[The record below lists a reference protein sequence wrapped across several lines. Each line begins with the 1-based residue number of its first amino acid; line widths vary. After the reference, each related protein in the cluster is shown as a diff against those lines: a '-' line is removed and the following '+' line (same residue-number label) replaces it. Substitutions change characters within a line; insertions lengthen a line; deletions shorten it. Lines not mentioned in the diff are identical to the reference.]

1 MLQALPT
8 SRGYR
13 VKAVSVPAP
22 VGGLNSRDSID
33 AMAPTDALIMS
44 NFFPTVE
51 KVTLRDGYTSFC
63 TGIGTGNVETLVEHN
78 AGANR
83 QLLAIGSNGTL
94 YQIDSGTAVSKKTGL
109 ANGRAESI
117 EFNNNTIFVP
127 SGANVPFSWDGSS
140 ASDLSITL
148 SDSVNANTLT
158 GVHAHKN
165 RVYYWTGTSQ
175 NFYHSA
181 TVDTFQGNFTK
192 FPVGLVGTFGGN
204 IIMINTLTIDGGE
217 GVDDL
222 LCIIMT
228 SGEVLLYSGSNPA
241 SDFSLVGTFR
251 IAEPI
256 NEKRAI
262 AKLGG
267 DVIVMTKEGY
277 LPLSQVVRQDIV
289 GNKAAAISEKIRG
302 TVISQVKATG
312 TSTGWQVF
320 VSPDGDKVYFNYPT
334 GEPDPFNQ
342 HVFNPIIRA
351 WCIFEN
357 LPAHVWGQFNGDTFF
372 GSASG
377 VVFKVTGDA
386 DNGEN
391 IVGDLAT
398 AYNYFGDRGGVK
410 RFSSVQPMLEG
421 ETDVVFSFGVGVDQS
436 PVAAIDVSP
445 VTFQSNLAAW
455 DTATYD
461 DFFYADTA
469 GAGVTKRRKAVNRLG
484 YSSALRIKVATSTQ
498 TISFISAHYTFAPGG
513 PL

>member
-83 QLLAIGSNGTL
+83 QLLAIGSDGIL

>member
-117 EFNNNTIFVP
+117 EFNNHTIFVP
-127 SGANVPFSWDGSS
+127 SGADVPFSWDGSS
-140 ASDLSITL
+140 ASNLSITL

-334 GEPDPFNQ
+334 GDLDPFNQ

-372 GSASG
+372 GSSGG

-421 ETDVVFSFGVGVDQS
+421 ETDIVFSFGVGVDQT
-436 PVAAIDVSP
+436 PVATIDVSP

-461 DFFYADTA
+461 DFFWADTA